1 MSRAWVI
8 EFWRGAA
15 LAVVALLG
23 GLAFGHLGAA
33 FLLAVTA
40 YLAWHL
46 HQLHRLERWL
56 HDGKRFAPPDA
67 DGIWAEIFHHYY
79 RLQKR
84 NRARKHRLAGLV
96 REFRDSTA
104 AIPDGAVVLGPRWE
118 IVWFNNAAERLLSLG
133 PQDVGQR
140 IANLVRAPAFIEYL
154 VRGDYRAPVNTAA
167 PKDDALMLA
176 LQLVPYGASQHL
188 LLVRDVTRLHRLEQ
202 MRREFVAN
210 ASHELRSPLTV
221 VSGYL
226 DTLLDDPALAGG
238 DLGRA
243 LAQMR
248 AQTVRMQNIV
258 DDLLEL
264 SRLENEGAAAPLLPV
279 DMRALL
285 DQVRADALPLRKA
298 GQTLDFKVAS
308 DALLLGSEKE
318 IRSVVAN
325 LVGNA
330 LAYSPEQGAVVVSYD
345 SDATGARIA
354 VADDGPGIA
363 PEHLPRLTERFYRV
377 DRGRARKDGGT
388 GLGLSIVKHALQRH
402 GGRLDVES
410 RVGRGSTFT
419 AVFPRERVTGR
430 S

>member
-8 EFWRGAA
+8 EFWRGTA

-23 GLAFGHLGAA
+23 GLAFNNLGVA
-33 FLLAVTA
+33 FLLAIA
-40 YLAWHL
+40 GYLAWHL

-84 NRARKHRLAGLV
+84 NRARKQRLAALV

-104 AIPDGAVVLGPRWE
+104 AIPDGAIVLGVRWE
-118 IVWFNNAAERLLSLG
+118 ILWFNNAAERLLALG
-133 PQDVGQR
+133 PQDAGQR

-154 VRGDYRAPVNTAA
+154 VRGDYRAPVVIVA
-167 PKDDALMLA
+167 PKDEALMLA

-226 DTLLDDPALAGG
+226 DTLLDDPALLDG
-238 DLGRA
+238 DLGCA

-248 AQTVRMQNIV
+248 AQTSRMQQIV

-264 SRLENEGAAAPLLPV
+264 SRLENEGAAAPLLPI

-285 DQVRADALPLRKA
+285 GQVRADTMPLRKA
-298 GQTLDFKVAS
+298 GQTLEFAIES
-308 DALLLGSEKE
+308 DATVLGAEKE
-318 IRSVVAN
+318 IRSVVTN

-330 LAYSPEQGAVVVSYD
+330 LAYSPEQGAVVVSYTTD
-345 SDATGARIA
+345 TAGARIA
-354 VADDGPGIA
+354 VSDNGPGIPA
-363 PEHLPRLTERFYRV
+363 EHIAHLTERFYRV

-402 GGRLDVES
+402 GGRLDIES
-410 RVGRGSTFT
+410 KVGLGSTFT
-419 AVFPRERVTGR
+419 AVFPSERVTGR